1 MKHQYLSVIFLFILT
16 SCSSYKEFE
25 HLSKEVEIPNKTFR
39 ATFVDTWTAL
49 KKVVEQYNLNLDV
62 NSQEAG
68 ILKTFWNDNT
78 MQVNFSDSFG
88 GKDSVKEAKYKLV
101 INVIK
106 GFRNSREVSKV
117 TIFKRQMVNQDFLQ
131 GWKVIPTDRVQEETM
146 LYRIGQVLKI
156 QNYLKRLDE
165 QRQKAEESNVSF

>member
-49 KKVVEQYNLNLDV
+49 KKVEQYNLNLDV

-68 ILKTFWNDNT
+68 ILKLSGMIT
-78 MQVNFSDSFG
+78 QCKLIFSDSLVA
-88 GKDSVKEAKYKLV
+88 KTQLKRLNTNLSSMSLKVLETHVKYL
-101 INVIK
+101 
-106 GFRNSREVSKV
+106 V

-131 GWKVIPTDRVQEETM
+131 G
-146 LYRIGQVLKI
+146 
-156 QNYLKRLDE
+156 
-165 QRQKAEESNVSF
+165 

>member
-101 INVIK
+101 INVIERARFMQNTFY
-106 GFRNSREVSKV
+106 GGIMCRFRRWCHHKSKSSIW
-117 TIFKRQMVNQDFLQ
+117 TLFA
-131 GWKVIPTDRVQEETM
+131 T
-146 LYRIGQVLKI
+146 
-156 QNYLKRLDE
+156 
-165 QRQKAEESNVSF
+165 